1 LIVFKPS
8 YKFIYLQSKASK
20 DIMKKLLTL
29 TILICGFLSVAQ
41 TEDTT
46 SSSETSEN
54 ATFKRWAI
62 DVGAGVQKPTRPF
75 VAGYVSTPDLWQADL
90 GVRYMFTRSF
100 GVGLEFGYNNIQGDS
115 DSPVD
120 FESNYYRVGLEG
132 IVNLGDF
139 VNLKSASS
147 RFGILGHGGI
157 GVGFLTSNNR
167 SLSEDTDHHLN
178 FTAGLTPQYRV
189 TNSIA
194 IFTDL
199 TIIGTTRNDYG
210 WDGAQ
215 LGTDV
220 RGFEGLMINAS
231 VGLTFYLGEGTD
243 PADFAQDPMEAK
255 VDDIAAQMEKMAAE
269 NADDD
274 QDGVP
279 NYLDRDNTTESGVRV
294 DSKGRAIDM
303 NKNGIPD
310 DMESSLN
317 SRYASQSD
325 LQTAINGAN
334 AANKNLIKQLINEG
348 YVNVYFRFNST
359 KPTTYSLGAINT
371 IVQYM
376 RDNPSATANL
386 TGFSDEIGSPEYNK
400 TLSERRAKM
409 VSDVLT
415 AAGIDASRLTQ
426 NGDGEDAS
434 VDKNSADARQL
445 VRRVTFRIN

>member
-1 LIVFKPS
+1 
-8 YKFIYLQSKASK
+8 
-20 DIMKKLLTL
+20 MKKLFTL
-29 TILICGFLSVAQ
+29 TILFFSLVAAAQ
-41 TEDTT
+41 TEDAT
-46 SSSETSEN
+46 SSEINEN
-54 ATFKRWAI
+54 ATFQRWAI
-62 DVGAGVQKPTRPF
+62 DVGAGVHKPTRPF
-75 VAGYVSTPDLWQADL
+75 VDGYVSTPDLWQADL

-100 GVGLEFGYNNIQGDS
+100 GVGLEFGYNNIQS
-115 DSPVD
+115 DADASVT
-120 FESNYYRVGLEG
+120 FESDYYRVGLEG

-157 GVGFLTSNNR
+157 GVGFLTSNAR
-167 SLSEDTDHHLN
+167 TLTDATDHHLN
-178 FTAGLTPQYRV
+178 FTAGIAPQYRV
-189 TNSIA
+189 TKNIA
-194 IFTDL
+194 VFTDL
-199 TIIGTTRNDYG
+199 TIIGTTRNHYG
-210 WDGAQ
+210 WDGAV
-215 LGTDV
+215 LGTEV

-243 PADFAQDPMEAK
+243 PADFAQDPIEAK
-255 VDDIAAQMEKMAAE
+255 VDAIAAQMEKMAIE

-317 SRYASQSD
+317 ARYASQSD
-325 LQTAINGAN
+325 VQTAINSAN
-334 AANKNLIKQLINEG
+334 AANQNQIKQLINEG

-376 RDNPSATANL
+376 KDHPSATATL
-386 TGFSDEIGSPEYNK
+386 TGFADEIGSPEYNK
-400 TLSERRAKM
+400 SLSERRAKM
-409 VSDVLT
+409 VSDVLA

-434 VDKNSADARQL
+434 VDKNSTDARQL
-445 VRRVTFRIN
+445 VRRVTFKVN

>member
-1 LIVFKPS
+1 
-8 YKFIYLQSKASK
+8 
-20 DIMKKLLTL
+20 MKKLFTL
-29 TILICGFLSVAQ
+29 TIMICGLLSVAQ
-41 TEDTT
+41 TEDTK
-46 SSSETSEN
+46 SSETNEN
-54 ATFKRWAI
+54 ATFKRWAV
-62 DVGAGVQKPTRPF
+62 DVGTGVYQNSRLI
-75 VAGYVSTPDLWQADL
+75 ANGNVSSPDLWQADL
-90 GVRYMFTRSF
+90 GIRYMFTRSF
-100 GVGLEFGYNNIQGDS
+100 GVGLEFGYNSIQNGS
-115 DSPVD
+115 DSPID
-120 FESNYYRVGLEG
+120 FESDYYRVGLEG
-132 IVNLGDF
+132 IVNLGDL

-147 RFGILGHGGI
+147 RFGILGHGGL
-157 GVGFLTSNNR
+157 GVGFLTSNDG
-167 SLSEDTDHHLN
+167 SLAGNTDKFLN
-178 FTAGLTPQYRV
+178 FTAGLTPQYRL
-189 TNSIA
+189 TNSVA

-199 TIIGTTRNDYG
+199 TIIGSHGKNYE
-210 WDGAQ
+210 WDGSQIANV
-215 LGTDV
+215 GKI
-220 RGFEGLMINAS
+220 EGLIINAS
-231 VGLTFYLGEGTD
+231 VGITFYLGEGTD
-243 PADFAQDPMEAK
+243 PADFTKDPMEAK
-255 VDDIAAQMEKMAAE
+255 VDDIAAQIEKMAAE
-269 NADDD
+269 NADED

-317 SRYASQSD
+317 ARYASQSD
-325 LQTAINGAN
+325 VQTAIKSADGAN
-334 AANKNLIKQLINEG
+334 QNLIKQLINES

-376 RDNPSATANL
+376 KDNPSATATL
-386 TGFSDEIGSPEYNK
+386 TGFADEIGSPEYNK

-415 AAGIDASRLTQ
+415 AAGIDASRLSQ